1 MYVRGFFRSLT
12 VVQGIPHG
20 GRTRVYHL
28 GVLQSPSETL
38 SRMAETANRRGT
50 SSEQSRP
57 ELTHQLHASE
67 RTRRALHTKH
77 SAVAGL
83 LPVHAVQALAA
94 VSACSP
100 KTGTPFRYARL
111 EASCQLLLGSTK

>member
-1 MYVRGFFRSLT
+1 MRGEDDESSKIKQRSRDAVYLRGFFRSLT
-12 VVQGIPHG
+12 VDQGIPHG

-28 GVLQSPSETL
+28 RVLQSPSETL

-50 SSEQSRP
+50 SSEQLRP
-57 ELTHQLHASE
+57 ELTHQVHASE

-83 LPVHAVQALAA
+83 TIPPQCQCMQCKLW
-94 VSACSP
+94 
-100 KTGTPFRYARL
+100 RL
-111 EASCQLLLGSTK
+111 